1 MSRERISIGS
11 DHAGFEVKE
20 YIKSLLDEM
29 GYIIDDVGTHNTD
42 SVDYPVFAEKVAVKV
57 AGGDSALGVISC
69 GTGIGASIA
78 ANKVKGIRAAL
89 VKDEFTARVSREHND
104 ANVLVLAGRPFDRD
118 TVRGILTTWLSSHFE
133 GGRHAR
139 RIEEI
144 AQIENRNLGAPAS

>member
-1 MSRERISIGS
+1 MSKGKICIGS

-29 GYIIDDVGTHNTD
+29 GYAVDDVGTYGTD
-42 SVDYPVFAEKVAVKV
+42 SVDYPVFAEKVALKV
-57 AGGDSALGVISC
+57 AAGESALGVLSC

-104 ANVLVLAGRPFDRD
+104 ANVLVVAGRPFDRD
-118 TVRGILTTWLSSHFE
+118 NVRNILTTWLSSHFE

-144 AQIENRNLGAPAS
+144 ADIEKGQPKEPAT